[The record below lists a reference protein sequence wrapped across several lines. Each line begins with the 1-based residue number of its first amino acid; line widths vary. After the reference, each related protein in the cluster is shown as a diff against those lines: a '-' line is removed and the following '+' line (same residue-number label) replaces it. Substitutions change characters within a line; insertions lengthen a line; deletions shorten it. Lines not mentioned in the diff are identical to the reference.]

1 MAFATFWEAAMAS
14 RTFLEYRGPFLG
26 GGTPFGSVGLSVP
39 FALGSG
45 PFPSGSACFSSP
57 LALALVP
64 FPWEPFLRNCLL
76 ASLLRLPWRSP
87 SVFGFSRQ
95 VLPVGA
101 EGRSVPSSCLRFSLA
116 FLLKGRACRS
126 VLEGIRGY
134 DASFPSSFLP
144 RGRS

>member
-64 FPWEPFLRNCLL
+64 FPWEPFLPTASGLL
-76 ASLLRLPWRSP
+76 SCAYPGAPLQSLA
-87 SVFGFSRQ
+87 FRQ